1 MSNIFLA
8 FGKSP
13 SEDFLFRFADLLAL
27 PGVLRLPV
35 AGVLLAE
42 LVEGSAKYTKYAIGN
57 NQTAQVKFSSP
68 TEQLWQ
74 SL

>member
-35 AGVLLAE
+35 AGVLLVE
-42 LVEGSAKYTKYAIGN
+42 LVEGSAKYTKHAIGN
-57 NQTAQVKFSSP
+57 KETVQVKFSTP
-68 TEQLWQ
+68 WENA
-74 SL
+74 